1 MANKRIKGLTVEI
14 GGDTTKLGKA
24 LESVERKTNDLTAEL
39 GEIDRLL
46 KFNPGNTE
54 LLAQKQK
61 VLGSIVE
68 STAEKL
74 EKLKEAEGQVQE
86 QFERGEA
93 SEEQVRAL
101 QREIVQTESKMEN
114 YKETIEE
121 TNDALKKKGDTTETV
136 KGALQSLGSAAAT
149 AAKVGLQA
157 AAAATTAVVGG
168 LVAAAEASR
177 EYRTEMGKLE
187 AAFTSSGHSSD
198 TASESFK
205 ALYAVIGETDQS
217 VEAAQ
222 QIALLA
228 ESEKDVAEWSE
239 LAAGVV
245 GKFGD
250 ALQPETFFEAAN
262 ETIKLG
268 EATGAYVQMLEGVG
282 MDVDAFNEGLAK
294 CKTEQ
299 EKQAYM
305 LSVTQSALGSAS
317 AAYREANAEIIRSN
331 EATEAWNSVLAE
343 VGAPVDSIISDVKLL
358 GASMLTEFVPGINQ
372 ATEAFRG
379 VINGA
384 EGASDDLGAA
394 LSDLIGQL
402 LNKATE
408 IAPTVVEVGTG
419 LITSLTTNLIGMAPD
434 LVTTAAD
441 LFVAIIDG
449 LAQATPE
456 IAQAIVDTA
465 PALTAALGKCAPDL
479 LKAAINLFFELV
491 KAIPKVLVALDKE
504 IPAIGR
510 VIISAVGESLADLPG
525 QMLDVGEELVTGI
538 WQGMTDK
545 VGWLKKKISGFT
557 ETVLDSIK
565 DFFDIH
571 SPSGE
576 TAYFGEM
583 LDEGLAMGVEDNA
596 NAPIKA
602 LRGLS
607 DDMLGEMDSLNGL
620 TLERQLNH
628 TFSGGPS
635 ATQNSGILDKLDK
648 LLQAV
653 ERGQVLTIDGDLL
666 VGSTAGRYDASLGQ
680 RRALAARGAL

>member
-61 VLGSIVE
+61 VLAGVVE
-68 STAEKL
+68 NTAEKL
-74 EKLKEAEGQVQE
+74 KTLKEAEEQVQE
-86 QFERGEA
+86 QFEKGEA

-101 QREIVQTESKMEN
+101 QREIVQTESKMEH

-121 TNDALKKKGDTTETV
+121 TNDALKKKGDTTEAV
-136 KGALQSLGSAAAT
+136 KGALSSMGTAAMNV
-149 AAKVGLQA
+149 AKVGLA
-157 AAAATTAVVGG
+157 AAATATTAVVGG

-177 EYRTEMGKLE
+177 EYRTEMGKLS
-187 AAFTSSGHSSD
+187 AAYTSSGHDAD
-198 TASESFK
+198 TANAAFK
-205 ALYAVIGETDQS
+205 SLFGVIGETDQT

-228 ESEKDVAEWSE
+228 DSEKDVAEWSE

-268 EATGAYVQMLEGVG
+268 EATGAYTQMLEGVG

-305 LSVTQSALGSAS
+305 LSVTQSALGSAG

-408 IAPTVVEVGTG
+408 LAPTVVEVGTG

-538 WQGMTDK
+538 WQGVADK
-545 VGWLKKKISGFT
+545 LGWLKKKLSGFT
-557 ETVLDSIK
+557 ESVLDGIK

-571 SPSGE
+571 SPSGA

-583 LDEGLAMGVEDNA
+583 LDEGLAVGVEDNA
-596 NAPIKA
+596 DSPLKA

-635 ATQNSGILDKLDK
+635 ATQNAGILDKLDK